1 VCQTE
6 RKTIFAPYTTHTDD
20 GRLYVRNLNDKLP
33 KEDLKRNL
41 YMLFAT
47 YGVILDIVALK
58 TMKMRG
64 QAHVVFR
71 DVDSST
77 QAMRALQG
85 FTFFG
90 KDMVRQDSS
99 NASPAVTNEVQQ
111 IAYAKSKS
119 DTVAKLDGT
128 YKMPEPDLPE
138 KAAEE
143 TPVQPTG
150 FSAALEKA
158 VPVNEQDRAKGQK
171 RKAEEEEEEE
181 DDDAEMEMDSDS
193 D

>member
-1 VCQTE
+1 MATSARGPPGAVAVSKEGIPNRT
-6 RKTIFAPYTTHTDD
+6 
-20 GRLYVRNLNDKLP
+20 LYVRNLPDKLQ

-77 QAMRALQG
+77 QAMRALQA

-90 KDMVRQDSS
+90 KDMVRLARFYHGPKRILISVANYLRKDKVRHHREAGRNVQD
-99 NASPAVTNEVQQ
+99 A
-111 IAYAKSKS
+111 
-119 DTVAKLDGT
+119 
-128 YKMPEPDLPE
+128 
-138 KAAEE
+138 
-143 TPVQPTG
+143 
-150 FSAALEKA
+150 
-158 VPVNEQDRAKGQK
+158 
-171 RKAEEEEEEE
+171 
-181 DDDAEMEMDSDS
+181 
-193 D
+193 

>member
-1 VCQTE
+1 MATSTRGPPGTVAVSKEGIPNRT
-6 RKTIFAPYTTHTDD
+6 
-20 GRLYVRNLNDKLP
+20 LYVRNLPDKLQ

-90 KDMVRQDSS
+90 KDM
-99 NASPAVTNEVQQ
+99 Q
-111 IAYAKSKS
+111 IAYAKTKS

-128 YKMPEPDLPE
+128 YKMPEPEREDEPE
-138 KAAEE
+138 QARAQPAGFGAA
-143 TPVQPTG
+143 P
-150 FSAALEKA
+150 EKA
-158 VPVNEQDRAKGQK
+158 VPVNAQDAAKGQK
-171 RKAEEEEEEE
+171 RGREEEEEEE
-181 DDDAEMEMDSDS
+181 EENSDAEMEMDVSDDS

>member
-1 VCQTE
+1 ME
-6 RKTIFAPYTTHTDD
+6 R
-20 GRLYVRNLNDKLP
+20 RWYVRVPQTSRKASN
-33 KEDLKRNL
+33 
-41 YMLFAT
+41 
-47 YGVILDIVALK
+47 IL
-58 TMKMRG
+58 
-64 QAHVVFR
+64 
-71 DVDSST
+71 
-77 QAMRALQG
+77 
-85 FTFFG
+85 
-90 KDMVRQDSS
+90 
-99 NASPAVTNEVQQ
+99 QQ

-138 KAAEE
+138 KATEE
-143 TPVQPTG
+143 TPAQPTG

-171 RKAEEEEEEE
+171 RKAEEEEEED

>member
-1 VCQTE
+1 MATSARGPPGAVAVPKEGIPNRT
-6 RKTIFAPYTTHTDD
+6 
-20 GRLYVRNLNDKLP
+20 LYVRNLPDKLP

-71 DVDSST
+71 DIDSST

-90 KDMVRQDSS
+90 KDM
-99 NASPAVTNEVQQ
+99 T
-111 IAYAKSKS
+111 IAYAKTKS
-119 DTVAKLDGT
+119 DTIAKLDGT
-128 YKMPEPDLPE
+128 FKMPEPEREHDSE
-138 KAAEE
+138 DAAA
-143 TPVQPTG
+143 QPTG
-150 FSAALEKA
+150 FGVVPAKA

-171 RKAEEEEEEE
+171 RAREEEEEEEE
-181 DDDAEMEMDSDS
+181 DEDAEMEMDVSDEDS